1 MNGMNEVI
9 RARRRAL
16 GMTQEEVAR
25 RLGVSAP

>member
-16 GMTQEEVAR
+16 GMTQEEDAR

>member
-9 RARRRAL
+9 RAKRRAL